1 VAIDNYLDNITSQH
15 RDKPKF
21 IGWLSSN
28 LTIIDD
34 AYILLKSMDDAFDV
48 DNAIGAQLDTLGV
61 IIGRQRTLS
70 FQPLNNYSPVLDDDT
85 YRVILKAKI
94 IMNNWD
100 GSLPQMYEV
109 WNAAFGKDKDLNLQL
124 QDNQDMSFIAYID
137 GFVDQIQQD
146 LIQHGYI
153 VPKPEGV
160 RVNYIGR
167 SKIPFDLYSAI
178 IVSVCQT
185 EVLTMDFDQTEYIGF
200 NNVYSRIIVQQIKT
214 ETLNISNEVVEISFL
229 VNENNEALTTD
240 TGAILIF

>member
-1 VAIDNYLDNITSQH
+1 MAIDTYLDNITSQH

-28 LTIIDD
+28 LNIIDD
-34 AYILLKSMDDAFDV
+34 VYVLLKSMDDAFDV
-48 DNAIGAQLDTLGV
+48 DNAIGNQLDTLGV

-70 FQPLNNYSPVLDDDT
+70 FQPLNNFSPVLDDDT
-85 YRVILKAKI
+85 YRVVLKAKI

-109 WNAAFGKDKDLNLQL
+109 WNAAFGNDKDLSLQL
-124 QDNQDMSFIAYID
+124 QDNQDMSFTAYID
-137 GFVDQIQQD
+137 GYVDQIQQD

-167 SKIPFDLYSAI
+167 SNVPFNIYSAI
-178 IVSVCQT
+178 VVSVCQT
-185 EVLTMDFDQTEYIGF
+185 ETLIMDFDQTEYIGF
-200 NNVYSRIIVQQIKT
+200 KEVYSRITVQQIKT
-214 ETLNISNEVVEISFL
+214 ETINLSNEVVKISYL
-229 VNENNEALTTD
+229 TNENNEALTTD